1 MKAKLFS
8 MVWVS
13 LFFLLAA
20 QTGLCLNGK
29 GVVQLKRAGVSD
41 QTIQLIIKEKIIE
54 TAAYTVQDI
63 VDMKKAGLG
72 EKTLQM
78 LIKEN
83 SFLRDTEPIVYG
95 KDIQTLRFTTVQD
108 VIELKQ
114 AGLSDEVIQAII
126 AVSGERYYAER
137 EEALDLLRDMNLLL
151 DFREGDRLP

>member
-1 MKAKLFS
+1 MKIKLFS

-13 LFFLLAA
+13 LAFLLAA
-20 QTGLCLNGK
+20 QTGLCLNGR
-29 GVVQLKRAGVSD
+29 GVVRLKRAGVSD

-63 VDMKKAGLG
+63 IDMKNAGLG

-83 SFLRDTEPIVYG
+83 SYLKDTEPIVYG

-108 VIELKQ
+108 VIELKK
-114 AGLSDEVIQAII
+114 AGLSDEVIQAMI

-137 EEALDLLRDMNLLL
+137 EEALDLLRDMNILL
-151 DFREGDRLP
+151 DLRDGDRRP

>member
-13 LFFLLAA
+13 LIFLLAA
-20 QTGLCLNGK
+20 QTGLCLKGK